1 MGGNVN
7 TWLTFGPRTAHADA
21 LRVDILPIADV
32 QGDIRALTF
41 ADGTFAGVEAAHVL
55 EHLLPEEAVPAV
67 RECWR
72 VLRAGGIFEV
82 AVPDLEACARTLLA
96 GDLRI
101 LQNIYSPS
109 AEPAW
114 QHRWGYT
121 YVSLDELIRGAGFG
135 ALAWL
140 RPHPSDPHEICLRA
154 HKP

>member
-82 AVPDLEACARTLLA
+82 AVPDLEVTCASCRTSIRHQPSRPGSIA
-96 GDLRI
+96 GAI
-101 LQNIYSPS
+101 PMS
-109 AEPAW
+109 A
-114 QHRWGYT
+114 
-121 YVSLDELIRGAGFG
+121 
-135 ALAWL
+135 
-140 RPHPSDPHEICLRA
+140 
-154 HKP
+154 